1 MLLHSGNVE
10 VVGKITV
17 LDRTQTIIH
26 FFTGKMLK
34 MQKAICK
41 EALQSMSKEEIPCHL
56 SFFDVTPDQ
65 QDYICLTQLW
75 LRFGYVYAQKQC
87 DEG

>member
-1 MLLHSGNVE
+1 
-10 VVGKITV
+10 
-17 LDRTQTIIH
+17 
-26 FFTGKMLK
+26 